1 MISFTKIGTFGTIT
15 LNAIAMGNDY
25 SISIYGGDKPHI
37 GAVAFAVPRKSLN
50 TPDKVSATASVLTA
64 VGHMEDL
71 LARAL
76 SLKLSSTLNCHI
88 VVSIGIHVDEAN
100 KQTLEDINKTC
111 HDLCDDFLCRMEG
124 DSL

>member
-50 TPDKVSATASVLTA
+50 TPDKMSATASVLTA

-71 LARAL
+71 LARELAL
-76 SLKLSSTLNCHI
+76 KMASMLNCHI
-88 VVSIGIHVDEAN
+88 VVSVGIH
-100 KQTLEDINKTC
+100 INQIDQKILQEISDAC
-111 HDLCDDFLCRMEG
+111 HDLSDDFIVEIVKNN
-124 DSL
+124 